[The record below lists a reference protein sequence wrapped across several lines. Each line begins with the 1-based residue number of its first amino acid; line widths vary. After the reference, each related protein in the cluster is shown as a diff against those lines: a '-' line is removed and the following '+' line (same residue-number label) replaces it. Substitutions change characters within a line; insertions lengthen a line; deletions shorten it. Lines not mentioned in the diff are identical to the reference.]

1 MITAIVAGLL
11 LAFGGVLVM
20 VLIGHGR
27 WVPVMESVEL
37 RFGTDVSENAVWG
50 VLGCISGLPTRSQVM
65 LELVGDADGIRHYL
79 HAESGTIGILRAHF
93 RGLLPGVRLEPVEPA
108 TASTWRA
115 AARVRWGG
123 RHPLLRNDRSA
134 ESAAALLGALS
145 DLHGGETVMVRW
157 TLRPA
162 RGPYHLPER
171 QSRSQ
176 ARNQGLLA
184 RLFSE
189 QPVDP
194 AHLPALRSKYGGP
207 VLSARA
213 VVAVAASSDG
223 RSANLLTRVMAVLRA
238 QSGLRGHPVIQYCRS
253 DRVQRFVER
262 MPLVKGSRLSPAELM
277 GLVGWPI
284 DAPRVPGLVLGVAPQ
299 LLPSSRIPRTGGR
312 LLGYASWPGMEKRP
326 LVQPLVGALSHT
338 VVAGPSGTGKSA
350 LLAGAV
356 AQDLAAGRGCLV
368 LDGKGDLCEEILRM
382 VPEGRRDEVIVLDP
396 ARPGPVPGLRVFAGG
411 DPEQSGD
418 LVLGMFRSIFADS
431 WGVRSDKWLRA
442 GLVTLAH
449 DPKATLG
456 DIPFVFASDSF
467 RRRLT
472 GRLQDPLLK
481 ATWAQFEAM
490 SPEGRAQQ
498 LGSPLNKVNELV
510 GRRVVRSVLAQADPK
525 WDMREVLRRGQ
536 VVIVSLSPGLIGS
549 PASRL
554 LAALVINELFQGVQA
569 RARVPAVK
577 RRPFYVY
584 VDEPKVFTDI
594 PMPLDSL
601 FELAR
606 GLGVG
611 LTLSAQSITQLPTDL
626 AQAALTNAAT
636 LIAFRQNADD
646 AKLLA
651 RELPGVSA
659 EELQALGRFEIAARI
674 GLGPGDVSPPVTG
687 RTVAPTEPISDPEAV
702 RRESA
707 ERYGVDPKEVDAALL
722 ERHGLSDNP
731 AAGIEGDDTPLRRR
745 RRQAP

>member
-1 MITAIVAGLL
+1 MITAIVAGLV
-11 LAFGGVLVM
+11 LAFGGGLVTL
-20 VLIGHGR
+20 LIDRGR
-27 WVPVMESVEL
+27 RVPLMESVEL
-37 RFGTDVSENAVWG
+37 RFGADVSENAVWG

-79 HAESGTIGILRAHF
+79 HAEPGTIGILRAHL
-93 RGLLPGVRLEPVEPA
+93 RGLLPGVRLEAVEPA
-108 TASTWRA
+108 TATTWRA

-123 RHPLLRNDRSA
+123 RHPLLRSDRSG

-145 DLHGGETVMVRW
+145 DLHGGEKVMVRW

-176 ARNQGLLA
+176 ARNLGLLG

-194 AHLPALRSKYGGP
+194 AHLSALRSKYGGP
-207 VLSARA
+207 VLFARA
-213 VVAVAASSDG
+213 VVAVAAGSDG
-223 RSANLLTRVMAVLRA
+223 QSANLLTRVMAVLRA
-238 QSGLRGHPVIQYCRS
+238 QSGLRGNPVIRYCRS
-253 DRVQRFVER
+253 ARVQRFVER
-262 MPLVKGSRLSPAELM
+262 VPLGKGSRFSPAELM
-277 GLVGWPI
+277 GLVGWPV

-299 LLPSSRIPRTGGR
+299 LLPSSRIPRKGGR
-312 LLGYASWPGMEKRP
+312 MLAYASWPGMEKRP
-326 LVQPLVGALSHT
+326 LVQPLVGALSHM
-338 VVAGPSGTGKSA
+338 VAAGPSGVGKSA

-368 LDGKGDLCEEILRM
+368 LDGKGDLAEEILRM
-382 VPEGRRDEVIVLDP
+382 VPEGRRGEVIVLDP
-396 ARPGPVPGLRVFAGG
+396 ARPGPVPGLRVFSGG
-411 DPEQSGD
+411 DPELSGD

-449 DPKATLG
+449 DRTATLA
-456 DIPFVFASDSF
+456 DLPFVFASDSF

-472 GRLQDPLLK
+472 GRLEDPLLR

-498 LGSPLNKVNELV
+498 LGSPLGKVNELV
-510 GRRVVRSVLAQADPK
+510 GRRVVRSVLAQAEPK

-569 RARVPAVK
+569 RARVPAAK

-611 LTLSAQSITQLPTDL
+611 LTLSAQSISQLPADL

-636 LIAFRQNADD
+636 LVAFRQNADD

-687 RTVAPTEPISDPEAV
+687 RTVAPVEPISDPEAV

-707 ERYGVDPKEVDAALL
+707 ARYGVDPKDVDAALL
-722 ERHGLSDNP
+722 ERHGLSDHP
-731 AAGIEGDDTPLRRR
+731 TAGIAGDETPLRRR

>member
-1 MITAIVAGLL
+1 MVVVVLGGLV
-11 LAFGGVLVM
+11 LAFGGGLVTLF
-20 VLIGHGR
+20 VGR
-27 WVPVMESVEL
+27 SRRVSVVECVEL
-37 RFGTDVSENAVWG
+37 RFGTDVSENALWG
-50 VLGCISGLPTRSQVM
+50 VLGCISGLPTSAQVA

-79 HAESGTIGILRAHF
+79 HAEPGTLGILRAHL
-93 RGLLPGVRLEPVEPA
+93 RGLLPRVRLEPVEP
-108 TASTWRA
+108 TASSAWRA
-115 AARVRWGG
+115 AVRVRWGG
-123 RHPLLRNDRSA
+123 RHPLLRSDRSG

-145 DLHGGETVMVRW
+145 DLHGGERVMVRW

-162 RGPYHLPER
+162 RGPHLPER

-176 ARNQGLLA
+176 ARNQGFLV

-189 QPVDP
+189 QPIDP
-194 AHLPALRSKYGGP
+194 SHLPALRAKYSGP
-207 VLSARA
+207 VLCARA
-213 VVAVAASSDG
+213 VVAVAAGSEG
-223 RSANLLTRVMAVLRA
+223 RCVNLLTRVTAVLRA
-238 QSGLRGHPVIQYCRS
+238 QSGLRGRPVIRSCRS
-253 DRVQRFVER
+253 ARVQRFVER
-262 MPLVKGSRLSPAELM
+262 VPLGKGSRFSPAELM

-299 LLPSSRIPRTGGR
+299 LLPPARIPRRGR
-312 LLGYASWPGMEKRP
+312 VLAYSTWPGMEGRP
-326 LVQPLVGALSHT
+326 LAQPLVGALSHM
-338 VVAGPSGTGKSA
+338 VAAGPSGVGKSA

-368 LDGKGDLCEEILRM
+368 LDGKGDLAEEILRL

-396 ARPGPVPGLRVFAGG
+396 ARPGPVPGLRVFGGG
-411 DPEQSGD
+411 DPELSGD
-418 LVLGMFRSIFADS
+418 LVLGMFRSIFIDS

-442 GLVTLAH
+442 ALVTLAYDH
-449 DPKATLG
+449 SATLA
-456 DIPFVFASDSF
+456 DLPFLFASDSF

-472 GRLQDPLLK
+472 GQLQDPLLK

-498 LGSPLNKVNELV
+498 LGSPLGKVNELV
-510 GRRVVRSVLAQADPK
+510 GRRVVRSVLAQAEPK

-536 VVIVSLSPGLIGS
+536 VVIVSLSPGVIGS

-554 LAALVINELFQGVQA
+554 LAALVVHELFQAVQA
-569 RARVPAVK
+569 RTQVPAAK
-577 RRPFYVY
+577 RRAFYVY
-584 VDEPKVFTDI
+584 IDEPKVFTDI

-611 LTLSAQSITQLPTDL
+611 LTLSAQSISQLPGDL

-636 LIAFRQNADD
+636 LVAFRQNADD

-659 EELQALGRFEIAARI
+659 EELQALGRFEIAARF

-687 RTVAPTEPISDPEAV
+687 RTMPPPESISDPEAV

-707 ERYGVDPKEVDAALL
+707 ARYGNDPKEVDAALL
-722 ERHGLSDNP
+722 ERHGLSDSDP
-731 AAGIEGDDTPLRRR
+731 TSGDIEGGEAPLRRR

>member
-1 MITAIVAGLL
+1 
-11 LAFGGVLVM
+11 
-20 VLIGHGR
+20 
-27 WVPVMESVEL
+27 
-37 RFGTDVSENAVWG
+37 
-50 VLGCISGLPTRSQVM
+50 
-65 LELVGDADGIRHYL
+65 
-79 HAESGTIGILRAHF
+79 
-93 RGLLPGVRLEPVEPA
+93 
-108 TASTWRA
+108 
-115 AARVRWGG
+115 
-123 RHPLLRNDRSA
+123 
-134 ESAAALLGALS
+134 
-145 DLHGGETVMVRW
+145 
-157 TLRPA
+157 
-162 RGPYHLPER
+162 
-171 QSRSQ
+171 
-176 ARNQGLLA
+176 
-184 RLFSE
+184 
-189 QPVDP
+189 
-194 AHLPALRSKYGGP
+194 
-207 VLSARA
+207 
-213 VVAVAASSDG
+213 
-223 RSANLLTRVMAVLRA
+223 
-238 QSGLRGHPVIQYCRS
+238 VIQYCRS
-253 DRVQRFVER
+253 ARVQRFVER
-262 MPLVKGSRLSPAELM
+262 VSLGKGSRFSPAELM
-277 GLVGWPI
+277 GLLGWPI

-299 LLPSSRIPRTGGR
+299 LLPSSRIPRKGGR
-312 LLGYASWPGMEKRP
+312 MLAYASWPGMEKRA
-326 LVQPLVGALSHT
+326 LVQPLVGALSHM
-338 VVAGPSGTGKSA
+338 VAAGPSGVGKSA

-368 LDGKGDLCEEILRM
+368 LDGKGDLAEEILGM
-382 VPEGRRDEVIVLDP
+382 VPEGRRGEVIVLDP
-396 ARPGPVPGLRVFAGG
+396 ARPGPVPGLRVFSGG
-411 DPEQSGD
+411 DPELSGD

-449 DPKATLG
+449 DRTATLA
-456 DIPFVFASDSF
+456 DLPFVFASDSF

-498 LGSPLNKVNELV
+498 LGSPLGKVNELV
-510 GRRVVRSVLAQADPK
+510 GRRVVRSVLAQAEPK

-569 RARVPAVK
+569 RARVPAAK

-636 LIAFRQNADD
+636 LVAFRQNADD

-687 RTVAPTEPISDPEAV
+687 RTIAPPEPISDPEAV

-707 ERYGVDPKEVDAALL
+707 ARYGVDPKEVDAALL
-722 ERHGLSDNP
+722 ERHGLSDQP
-731 AAGIEGDDTPLRRR
+731 TAGSAGDETPLRRR

>member
-1 MITAIVAGLL
+1 MVAAILGGLAL
-11 LAFGGVLVM
+11 TLGGGLAVL
-20 VLIGHGR
+20 LIGRGR
-27 WVPVMESVEL
+27 RPVMDSVEL

-50 VLGCISGLPTRSQVM
+50 VLGCISGLPTSARVM
-65 LELVGDADGIRHYL
+65 LELVGDADGIRHYVR
-79 HAESGTIGILRAHF
+79 AEPGTIGILRAHL

-123 RHPLLRNDRSA
+123 RHPLLRSDRNG

-145 DLHGGETVMVRW
+145 DLHGGEKVVVRW

-162 RGPYHLPER
+162 RGPYQLPER

-176 ARNQGLLA
+176 ARSQGLLA

-189 QPVDP
+189 QQVDP

-207 VLSARA
+207 VLFARA
-213 VVAVAASSDG
+213 VVAVAAGSDG

-238 QSGLRGHPVIQYCRS
+238 QSGLRGHPQARYCRS
-253 DRVQRFVER
+253 GRVQRFVER
-262 MPLVKGSRLSPAELM
+262 APLGKGSRFSPAELM

-299 LLPSSRIPRTGGR
+299 LLPSSRIPRKGGR
-312 LLGYASWPGMEKRP
+312 CLGYATWPGMEKRP

-338 VVAGPSGTGKSA
+338 LAAGPSGVGKSA

-368 LDGKGDLCEEILRM
+368 LDGKGDLAEEILRM
-382 VPEGRRDEVIVLDP
+382 VPEGRRGEVIVLDP
-396 ARPGPVPGLRVFAGG
+396 SRQGPVPGLRVFGGG
-411 DPEQSGD
+411 DPELAGD
-418 LVLGMFRSIFADS
+418 LVLGMFRSIFIDS

-449 DPKATLG
+449 DPHATLG

-472 GRLQDPLLK
+472 GRLQDPLLR

-510 GRRVVRSVLAQADPK
+510 GRRVVRSVLAQAEPK

-536 VVIVSLSPGLIGS
+536 VVIVSLSPGMIGS

-569 RARVPAVK
+569 RARVPATK

-611 LTLSAQSITQLPTDL
+611 LTLSAQSITQLPGDL

-636 LIAFRQNADD
+636 LVAFRQNADD

-651 RELPGVSA
+651 RELPGVSP

-687 RTVAPTEPISDPEAV
+687 RTIAPAEPISDPEAV

-707 ERYGVDPKEVDAALL
+707 ERYGVDPKEVDEALL
-722 ERHGLSDNP
+722 ERHGLSDHP
-731 AAGIEGDDTPLRRR
+731 TAGIEDDETPLRRR

>member
-1 MITAIVAGLL
+1 MMPAILGGLVLALGGGLVTL
-11 LAFGGVLVM
+11 LV
-20 VLIGHGR
+20 GR
-27 WVPVMESVEL
+27 KRQRPVMETVEL
-37 RFGTDVSENAVWG
+37 RFGVDVSENAVWG
-50 VLGCISGLPTRSQVM
+50 VLSCISGLPTSAQVA

-79 HAESGTIGILRAHF
+79 HAEPGTIGILRAHL

-108 TASTWRA
+108 TPTTWRA

-123 RHPLLRNDRSA
+123 RHPLLRSDRSS

-145 DLHGGETVMVRW
+145 DLHAGEKVMVRW

-162 RGPYHLPER
+162 RGPYVPER

-176 ARNQGLLA
+176 TRNQGLLV

-189 QPVDP
+189 PPIDP
-194 AHLPALRSKYGGP
+194 AHLSALRSKYSGP
-207 VLSARA
+207 VLSARG
-213 VVAVAASSDG
+213 VVAVAAGSEG
-223 RSANLLTRVMAVLRA
+223 RSVNLLTRVVAVLRA
-238 QSGLRGHPVIQYCRS
+238 QSGLRGHPQVRYCRS
-253 DRVQRFVER
+253 SPRVQRFVER
-262 MPLVKGSRLSPAELM
+262 LPFGKGSQFSPAELM
-277 GLVGWPI
+277 GVIGWPI

-299 LLPSSRIPRTGGR
+299 LLPPARIPRKGGR
-312 LLGYASWPGMEKRP
+312 VLAYSTWPGMDKRP
-326 LVQPLVGALSHT
+326 LAQPLVGALSHT
-338 VVAGPSGTGKSA
+338 VAAGPSGVGKSA

-368 LDGKGDLCEEILRM
+368 LDGKGDLAEEILRL
-382 VPEGRRDEVIVLDP
+382 VPESRRKDVIVLDP
-396 ARPGPVPGLRVFAGG
+396 SRQGPVPGLRVFGGG
-411 DPEQSGD
+411 DPEFSGD
-418 LVLGMFRSIFADS
+418 LVLGVLRSIFIDS

-442 GLVTLAH
+442 GLVTLAQ
-449 DPKATLG
+449 DRTATLA
-456 DIPFVFASDSF
+456 DLPFLFSSDSF
-467 RRRLT
+467 RHRLT
-472 GRLQDPLLK
+472 GGLKDPLLK
-481 ATWAQFEAM
+481 ATWAQFEAL

-498 LGSPLNKVNELV
+498 LGSPLNKVNELI
-510 GRRVVRSVLAQADPK
+510 GRRVVRSILAQAEPK
-525 WDMREVLRRGQ
+525 WDMREVLSRGQ
-536 VVIVSLSPGLIGS
+536 VVIVSLSPGVIGS

-554 LAALVINELFQGVQA
+554 LAALVIHELFQAVQA
-569 RARVPAVK
+569 RSHVPTAK

-594 PMPLDSL
+594 PVPLDSL

-611 LTLSAQSITQLPTDL
+611 LTLSAQSISQLPADL

-636 LIAFRQNADD
+636 LVAFRQNYDD

-651 RELPGVSA
+651 RELPGVTA

-687 RTVAPTEPISDPEAV
+687 RTLSPSEPISDPEAI

-707 ERYGVDPKEVDAALL
+707 ARYGRNPDEVDTALL
-722 ERHGLSDNP
+722 ERHGLNDQST
-731 AAGIEGDDTPLRRR
+731 AGTDGETPLRRR
-745 RRQAP
+745 RRQAS